1 MDDSVSSHSFFK
13 QLSSLFKLKNA
24 SKRRKLHLLWSYKY
38 DKDQRSLPEL
48 EDVDLA
54 IYDSYRTKEAF
65 SMFEY
70 SSVDSK
76 EPYDI
81 PLYSPVN
88 SLSYEQLC
96 ELDEEI
102 FGFEPCQLDSVD
114 TVPSLDLFQFDRL
127 IPLKVRDLGVPES
140 ETSRK
145 NAIAKRSGYKDLTA
159 DIPKRILSTSS
170 GRSFIAMAVPT
181 MRTASLCD
189 FNSAKGSTIKFD
201 EMSEVVVYKETS
213 QCEISPVLHARM
225 QAFKQ
230 FGTFLLN
237 QNKCNMMINNIE
249 QQDSK
254 SILKSKY
261 NGNKALESQLAK
273 QEDQLGIDEFMDSL
287 DQIEQERQENHH
299 VMKQMRQRQLECYNY

>member
-1 MDDSVSSHSFFK
+1 MDDSVSPHSFFK
-13 QLSSLFKLKNA
+13 QLSSLFKLKSA
-24 SKRRKLHLLWSYKY
+24 SKRHKLHLLWRYKC

-54 IYDSYRTKEAF
+54 IYESYRTKEPF
-65 SMFEY
+65 SMFGC
-70 SSVDSK
+70 SVDDSK

-102 FGFEPCQLDSVD
+102 FRFEPYQLDSVD
-114 TVPSLDLFQFDRL
+114 TVSSLDLFQFDRL
-127 IPLKVRDLGVPES
+127 ISLKVRDLCVPKS
-140 ETSRK
+140 KTSRK
-145 NAIAKRSGYKDLTA
+145 NAIVKRFEYKDMAA

-170 GRSFIAMAVPT
+170 GRSFISMAVPT
-181 MRTASLCD
+181 MRTPSLCD
-189 FNSAKGSTIKFD
+189 FNSAKENTIKFD
-201 EMSEVVVYKETS
+201 EMSEVVIYKETS

-225 QAFKQ
+225 QVFKQ

-249 QQDSK
+249 QQDTK

-261 NGNKALESQLAK
+261 NGNKVLESQLVK
-273 QEDQLGIDEFMDSL
+273 QEDQLGIDEFMNSL
-287 DQIEQERQENHH
+287 DQIEQERQGNHH